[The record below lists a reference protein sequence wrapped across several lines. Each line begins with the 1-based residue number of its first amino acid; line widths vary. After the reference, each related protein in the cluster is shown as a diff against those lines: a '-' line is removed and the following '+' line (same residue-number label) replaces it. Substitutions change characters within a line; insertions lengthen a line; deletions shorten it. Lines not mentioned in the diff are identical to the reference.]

1 MIVGLEG
8 IHTCGSIV
16 LNDRED
22 DYPRIDL
29 TGMPGF
35 RSLPEFEPLN
45 EKNTGRLG
53 EVPRRG
59 DRGGKSFTFEGI
71 VKARN
76 VVDLRTLEADLGAR
90 FATTREQ
97 QWTAA
102 PHPDDPN
109 LADLPERWYYARPVD
124 LAPLE
129 EWGPSS
135 QVRTGGFEA
144 VFSLV
149 VRMSDPRFYFPD
161 EEEVTS
167 STRITSDGTGE
178 LIDPGSGSAS
188 DKAIDVTVQNDG
200 NIETPGIIRIDAASG
215 TEITNPV
222 ISNETTGKY
231 LRFRDLQLDTGE
243 AIIIDMANRTI
254 VRDNGSNS
262 WHKLDGLSTWWDVG
276 VASFAPGANT
286 IRLRGWNLA
295 AGSELTVNWYS
306 ADIA

>member
-1 MIVGLEG
+1 MIVGIEG
-8 IHTCGSIV
+8 IHTCGSLV

-22 DYPRIDL
+22 DLPRLDL

-71 VKARN
+71 VKADN
-76 VVDLRTLEADLGAR
+76 IVDFRELAADLGAR
-90 FATTREQ
+90 FQSTREQ
-97 QWTAA
+97 EWEAA

-109 LADLPERWYYARPVD
+109 ITLPTRTYFARPVE
-124 LAPLE
+124 LAVEE
-129 EWGPSS
+129 EWGTSV
-135 QVRTGGFEA
+135 QKITHGFECP
-144 VFSLV
+144 FSLV

-167 STRITSDGTGE
+167 STRATNDGEGD
-178 LIDPGSGSAS
+178 LIDPGSGTAS
-188 DKAIDVTVQNDG
+188 DQAIDVTVVNEG
-200 NIETPGIIRIDAASG
+200 NVETPGIIRIDAASG
-215 TEITNPV
+215 TQITNPV
-222 ISNETTGKY
+222 ISNETNGKF

-243 AIIIDMANRTI
+243 AIIIDMQNRTI
-254 VRDNGSNS
+254 VRDNGNNS
-262 WHKLDGLSTWWDVG
+262 RHKLDGLSTWWDVG
-276 VASFAPGANT
+276 IGSFVPGSNT

-295 AGSELTVNWYS
+295 AGSELTVTWKS